1 MDEFYRYSSLTGKNY
16 NVFACACIVNI
27 AQAMAYM
34 DNNVYPVDIKI
45 SRDRT
50 TGKRCLAFYFD
61 RQESRE
67 VYDKWCKYELK

>member
-16 NVFACACIVNI
+16 NVFACVCIMNI
-27 AQAMAYM
+27 TQAMAYM
-34 DNNVYPVDIKI
+34 DNDVMPVDIKI
-45 SRDRT
+45 SRDKN

-61 RQESRE
+61 RQASLK